1 MTKSSVQNAELPQ
14 KFNLWLSAS
23 PGIKENIV
31 IGKNIQNTEKPRK
44 KGGCRVTAFT
54 VPGMYYEKVYSKFF
68 VFSFDAYS
76 ICERNE
82 EKVIRR

>member
-1 MTKSSVQNAELPQ
+1 METGKSER
-14 KFNLWLSAS
+14 NLEKSFIKGRM
-23 PGIKENIV
+23 PGNHLL
-31 IGKNIQNTEKPRK
+31 
-44 KGGCRVTAFT
+44 

>member
-14 KFNLWLSAS
+14 KFNLWPAAS

-54 VPGMYYEKVYSKFF
+54 VPGMYYEKVYFGF
-68 VFSFDAYS
+68 
-76 ICERNE
+76 CCL
-82 EKVIRR
+82 

>member
-1 MTKSSVQNAELPQ
+1 MIRLFRNKKKVSI
-14 KFNLWLSAS
+14 KGRM
-23 PGIKENIV
+23 PGNHLL
-31 IGKNIQNTEKPRK
+31 
-44 KGGCRVTAFT
+44 

-68 VFSFDAYS
+68 VFSFDTYS

>member
-1 MTKSSVQNAELPQ
+1 M
-14 KFNLWLSAS
+14 
-23 PGIKENIV
+23 PGNHLL
-31 IGKNIQNTEKPRK
+31 
-44 KGGCRVTAFT
+44 

>member
-1 MTKSSVQNAELPQ
+1 MK
-14 KFNLWLSAS
+14 KF
-23 PGIKENIV
+23 
-31 IGKNIQNTEKPRK
+31 IQ
-44 KGGCRVTAFT
+44 
-54 VPGMYYEKVYSKFF
+54 SFF